1 MLPKRI
7 LLLGAFG
14 PFGRRIAQAL
24 ARLPDAE
31 CLLGAEPMN
40 TAERLAREIG
50 VRVVAV
56 NPHEPESIR
65 HALPGVF
72 AVVNTCGPFLEPA
85 YTVAEQCAEHGVH
98 YVDPS
103 DARDYLDGMQR
114 LARTAERSGSLLV
127 TAASAAPAV
136 SAALVE
142 MLRPEFDRV
151 REIHTCLSPG
161 ARDQRELATM
171 RAILSYADNPPR
183 MKERGRWR
191 EFHYWSRPQT
201 VAFPKPL
208 GRRRAYLC
216 DHPDLDLFPKRY
228 GAQTVTFRIALPWR
242 SFNLALAGVGWLRR
256 HEVITQT
263 PASLLTLARAG
274 ARLLP
279 TRRLP
284 GGIRVELRGERR
296 GEELTHTAA
305 LLARDRHSAAIST
318 APILALVKQW
328 LARGVA
334 QPGVMPCVGLLS
346 WDELKA
352 ELRDYD
358 IVLVRS

>member
-1 MLPKRI
+1 
-7 LLLGAFG
+7 
-14 PFGRRIAQAL
+14 
-24 ARLPDAE
+24 
-31 CLLGAEPMN
+31 
-40 TAERLAREIG
+40 
-50 VRVVAV
+50 
-56 NPHEPESIR
+56 
-65 HALPGVF
+65 
-72 AVVNTCGPFLEPA
+72 
-85 YTVAEQCAEHGVH
+85 
-98 YVDPS
+98 
-103 DARDYLDGMQR
+103 
-114 LARTAERSGSLLV
+114 
-127 TAASAAPAV
+127 
-136 SAALVE
+136 
-142 MLRPEFDRV
+142 
-151 REIHTCLSPG
+151 
-161 ARDQRELATM
+161 
-171 RAILSYADNPPR
+171 

-296 GEELTHTAA
+296 GEELTHTVA

-334 QPGVMPCVGLLS
+334 QPWCHAVRGTAFMGRTQGRAARLRHRAGAQLASGTDVLLDAVRAGKVS
-346 WDELKA
+346 YA
-352 ELRDYD
+352 QAASGFPPAAF
-358 IVLVRS
+358 VLPAHH